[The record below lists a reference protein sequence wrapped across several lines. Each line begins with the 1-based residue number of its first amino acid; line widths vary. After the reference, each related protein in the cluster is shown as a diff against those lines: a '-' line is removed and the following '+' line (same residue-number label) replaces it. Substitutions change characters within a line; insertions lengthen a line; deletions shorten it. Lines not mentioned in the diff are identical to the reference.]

1 VEENNHDIEEMR
13 KIIEKKKE
21 KNAAQTYEKHGPGG
35 RYKANTPSNKNIK
48 KGGLNSK

>member
-21 KNAAQTYEKHGPGG
+21 KNAAQSYEKHGHGG
-35 RYKANTPSNKNIK
+35 KFKANTPSNKTLK